1 MPTTI
6 PTTTSTTRPGSP
18 STGDAYFE
26 TDTNN
31 YIIYDG
37 ANWRSYEADSQTLP
51 AITNTYSLS
60 FDGSNDY
67 LDTGSKYDF
76 VQQTCDF
83 SIVCWVK
90 FTNYTS
96 TSANQAILATNY
108 TGAQKGFYL
117 FYDNRS
123 NNKTLRTLF
132 RAGSSSDISVNN
144 AVSDNDWFH
153 VAVTCAAGGTQK
165 LYVDGSVIGS
175 TAAPTTTTDSAYH
188 NMTLGVALVSAVTPT
203 YFFGGNLDEVAV
215 FNREL
220 SGTQIDEIYNS
231 GTPNDIDSLNPRSW
245 WRMGDS
251 NSGTGNVTDDG
262 FLGNTATVNGATY
275 VSGAGNTPS

>member
-1 MPTTI
+1 MSTITPTT
-6 PTTTSTTRPGSP
+6 SSTRP
-18 STGDAYFE
+18 TGVQGRIAFE
-26 TDTNN
+26 TDTKD
-31 YIIYDG
+31 IIVYDG
-37 ANWRSYEADSQTLP
+37 AAWRSWENDGSFASGSFP
-51 AITNTYSLS
+51 SNSYSAS
-60 FDGSNDY
+60 FDGVNDY
-67 LDTGSKYDF
+67 IDTNNKFDF
-76 VQQTCDF
+76 IQQTCNF
-83 SIVCWVK
+83 SITCWVK

-108 TGAQKGFYL
+108 TGSQKGLYL

-153 VAVTCAAGGTQK
+153 VAVTCAEGGTQK

-175 TAAPTTTTDSAYH
+175 TAAPSTTTDSAYH

-215 FNREL
+215 FDYEL
-220 SGTQIDEIYNS
+220 TSSEIDDIRATPYSYIKYTSLYRLENNANDESGANN
-231 GTPNDIDSLNPRSW
+231 GTN
-245 WRMGDS
+245 
-251 NSGTGNVTDDG
+251 
-262 FLGNTATVNGATY
+262 NGATFVTSTKPY
-275 VSGAGNTPS
+275 